1 MEKVLQLLR
10 TMGVPKLTQLRA
22 GVGVNIV
29 LKADQRTGKLT
40 TGQISEILT
49 RGDHPRGIK
58 IRLSDG
64 QVGRVQ
70 SLSNASAG
78 AVLGTP
84 NLQAP
89 AVTAPLATSQSEQE
103 NNDFGFSREG
113 RYGYAAG
120 KGRRADYKFQGDYR
134 DEPSPATM
142 HSLEDYIKPS
152 RKPKPAQSSFTASTE
167 ANAAQAQLENEFTK
181 LDSALVAAILADHA
195 SMTEARRVLQALS

>member
-1 MEKVLQLLR
+1 MDKVLQLLR
-10 TMGVPKLTQLRA
+10 TMGVPKLTELRA
-22 GVGVNIV
+22 GVGVKIV
-29 LKADQRTGKLT
+29 LKADQRTGRLT

-58 IRLSDG
+58 VRLIDG
-64 QVGRVQ
+64 KVGRVQ

-89 AVTAPLATSQSEQE
+89 AVTAPLATSQSEQK

-120 KGRRADYKFQGDYR
+120 KGRRADYQFQGDYR
-134 DEPSPATM
+134 DEPSPVTM

-152 RKPKPAQSSFTASTE
+152 PKPKPAQSSFTTSTE
-167 ANAAQAQLENEFTK
+167 ANTAQAQLETEFPK

-195 SMTEARRVLQALS
+195 SMTEARSVLQALS